1 MRGNRVW
8 AEINLSAVRHNVAL
22 LREHLAEETK
32 LLAVV
37 KADAYGHGA
46 LPFAWT
52 AVESGAAMLGVGDS
66 NEAIELREGGI
77 THPILILGAIFEE
90 EIQRLV
96 EYDISVTVHSAD
108 LLPILDREA
117 RRCGKSLAVH
127 MKVDTGMGR
136 LGAAPR
142 SAVGIARDI
151 SSRDN
156 LVFEGLSTHLSSTGS
171 GERDWTRRQL
181 QRFQW
186 VVKSLE
192 AIGIRPPVIHAVNSA
207 GIFDHPEARFDMV
220 RSGVALYGID
230 RGVLTEHRVP
240 VQPVLSLKS
249 RVVYLK
255 GLPAGSDI
263 GYDRRYRTREATR
276 IATCPVGY
284 NDGYPHQLSNRSE
297 VLVHGKRA
305 PVVGTVTMDYLM
317 IDVGSVPELRVGDEV
332 TLIGRDGNEE
342 IRVED
347 LARLIP
353 TIPHEITCGLGKRVK
368 RVCVEKAASVPEE
381 PARFQRGV
389 A

>member
-8 AEINLSAVRHNVAL
+8 AEINLSAVRHNVGL
-22 LREHLAEETK
+22 LRQHLAEETK

-52 AVESGAAMLGVGDS
+52 AIESGAEMLGVGDS

-90 EIQRLV
+90 EIQRIV
-96 EYDISVTVHSAD
+96 EYDISVTVHSSD
-108 LLPILDREA
+108 LLPILEQEA
-117 RRCGKSLAVH
+117 ERCGRPLRVH
-127 MKVDTGMGR
+127 LKVDTGMGR
-136 LGAAPR
+136 LGATPR
-142 SAVGIARDI
+142 SAVGIAREI
-151 SSRDN
+151 LSRRH
-156 LVFEGLSTHLSSTGS
+156 LILEGISTHLSSTRS
-171 GERDWTRRQL
+171 EESEWTRQQL
-181 QRFQW
+181 QRFHW
-186 VVKSLE
+186 VIETLGKQ
-192 AIGIRPPVIHAVNSA
+192 GIRPPVIHAANSA
-207 GIFDHPEARFDMV
+207 ATFTHPEARFDMV

-230 RGVLTEHRVP
+230 RGVLANHRIQ

-255 GLPAGSDI
+255 GLPSGSDV
-263 GYDRRYRTREATR
+263 GYDRKHRTQEATR

-297 VLVHGKRA
+297 VLVCGKRV

-317 IDVGSVPELRVGDEV
+317 IDVGNVPELKVGDEV
-332 TLIGRDGNEE
+332 TLIGTDGNEE
-342 IRVED
+342 IRVEE

-353 TIPHEITCGLGKRVK
+353 TIPHEITCGLGKRV
-368 RVCVEKAASVPEE
+368 RRIYTEQNVSLSEGL
-381 PARFQRGV
+381 ARFQRGV